1 MADGDWG
8 MGYGSKNNAEYVK
21 AQKRLIPKIKKFAF
35 SNLQSC
41 REQNVFISPIR
52 GLAAEI

>member
-21 AQKRLIPKIKKFAF
+21 AQKRLIPKIKK
-35 SNLQSC
+35 SDEYKPYL
-41 REQNVFISPIR
+41 
-52 GLAAEI
+52 